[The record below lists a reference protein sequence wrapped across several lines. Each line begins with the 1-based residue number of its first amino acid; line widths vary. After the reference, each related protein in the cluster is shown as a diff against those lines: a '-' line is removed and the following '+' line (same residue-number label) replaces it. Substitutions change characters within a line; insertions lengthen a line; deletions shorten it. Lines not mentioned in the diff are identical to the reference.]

1 MPSTTSNS
9 PSFVTEYGI
18 PIRNLWHMLLY
29 AWNELPDLKYT
40 SLGDVDN
47 APTLDALLALM
58 LTKLL
63 RQRLRIGLGR
73 DYTDEQRLIH
83 AIRGRVNFAES
94 LKRHAFEQGQAF
106 CEFQPYSQNVLK
118 NQIIR
123 TTLQYLI
130 QSGNFGADRSQAG
143 ELRHHLQIL
152 FRSLEGI
159 DLLDL
164 TPDLIRRQFLKHH
177 DRDYRL
183 MLAIC
188 ELVTQRQMPVDSLG
202 ERHLPTLDHD
212 ALTLYSIYE
221 RFVANFYRL
230 HLTGWSVSAQK
241 HLYWHEAA
249 SSDLLPI
256 MRPDL
261 FLEERSTGRILVIDT
276 KFTAQSIIQNQW
288 GKQEFDSSHLYQLYA
303 YLKTQEHVSERHR
316 LAQGILL
323 YPSVDKGMLS
333 QKIQLQDMTIRVESV
348 DLSAPWQQIEK
359 RLLEIAAKQG
369 SSQRS

>member
-1 MPSTTSNS
+1 MPTT
-9 PSFVTEYGI
+9 PHPPRTFVTEYGI
-18 PIRNLWHMLLY
+18 PIRNLWYMLLY

-40 SLGDVDN
+40 SLGNVEN
-47 APTLDALLALM
+47 SPTLDALLALM

-73 DYTDEQRLIH
+73 NYTDEQGLIH
-83 AIRGRVNFAES
+83 AIRGRVNFSES

-106 CEFQPYSQNVLK
+106 CEFQPYSQNVPK

-123 TTLQYLI
+123 STLQSLI
-130 QSGNFGADRSQAG
+130 QSGNFGADRSQAN

-164 TPDLIRRQFLKHH
+164 TPDLIRRQFLEHH

-202 ERHLPTLDHD
+202 ERRLPSLDHD
-212 ALTLYSIYE
+212 ALTLHSIYE
-221 RFVANFYRL
+221 RFVANFYRV

-241 HLYWHEAA
+241 HLYWHEAS

-261 FLEERSTGRILVIDT
+261 FLENRSTGKILVIDT
-276 KFTAQSIIQNQW
+276 KFTAQSIVQNQW
-288 GKQEFDSSHLYQLYA
+288 GKQEFDSLHLYQLYA
-303 YLKTQEHVSERHR
+303 YLKTQEHISEKHR
-316 LAQGILL
+316 QAQGILL
-323 YPSVDKGMLS
+323 YPSVDKGTLS

-348 DLSAPWQQIEK
+348 DLSAPWQEIEK
-359 RLLEIAAKQG
+359 RLLEVVSTQD
-369 SSQRS
+369 SFQRS